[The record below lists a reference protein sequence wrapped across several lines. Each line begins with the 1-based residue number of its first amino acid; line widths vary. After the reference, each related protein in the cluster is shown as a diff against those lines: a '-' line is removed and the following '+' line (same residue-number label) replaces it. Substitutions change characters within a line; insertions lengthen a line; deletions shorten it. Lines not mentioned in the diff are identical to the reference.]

1 MPRKSRI
8 DVPGA
13 LHHIIGRGIERSK
26 IFLNDEDRNDFLDR
40 LANNLKRT
48 KTSCYAWALLP
59 NHFHLLLRTGAAPI
73 SSLMRRLLTGY
84 AVTFNLRHSRHGH
97 LFQNRYKSI
106 LCQEDAYLLELVR
119 YIHLNPLRAGL
130 VGNYAELCRYQYCG
144 HRPILIG
151 KKSEWQD
158 TDYVLKLFGEGA
170 GTARRRYRQFV
181 EEGIVLG
188 NRKDLVG
195 GGLVRSYG
203 GWEEI
208 RAFGKSGEYRKGDER
223 ILGKSEFVEEVLA
236 EANERYEQRCRLKAQ
251 GVDLRKVAHRVGVLL
266 GMNPAEVFRRGKDKR
281 TVQAHALLCY
291 WATEELGMTQE
302 ALAQRLRV
310 TQPAISI
317 AVRRGERLV
326 GEHNFKLVESKKL

>member
-13 LHHIIGRGIERSK
+13 LHHIIGRGIDRNK
-26 IFLNDEDRNDFLDR
+26 IFLNDEDRDDFLER
-40 LANNLKRT
+40 LAINLKRT

-84 AVTFNLRHSRHGH
+84 AVAFNLRHSRHGH

-130 VGNYAELCRYQYCG
+130 VGDYAELCRYRYCG
-144 HRPILIG
+144 HRQILIG

-158 TDYVLKLFGEGA
+158 TQYILKLFGERA
-170 GTARRRYRQFV
+170 GTARRRYRKFV
-181 EEGIVLG
+181 GEGIALG
-188 NRKDLVG
+188 RRRDLVG
-195 GGLVRSYG
+195 GGLLRSYG

-208 RAFGKSGEYRKGDER
+208 KAFGKSGEYRKGDER
-223 ILGKSEFVEEVLA
+223 ILGKSDFVEEVLA
-236 EANERYEQRCRLKAQ
+236 EANERYEQRYRLKAQ
-251 GVDLRKVAHRVGVLL
+251 GFDLRKVAHRVGGLL
-266 GMNPAEVFRRGKDKR
+266 GMNPEEVFRRGKDRR

-291 WATEELGMTQE
+291 WATEKLGMTQA

-310 TQPAISI
+310 TQPAISL

-326 GEHNFKLVESKKL
+326 GERNCKLTESRNL